1 MQENFALIWK
11 HIADAIRPEVSADT
25 FQRWFKAIQM
35 LHADE
40 AEITLRVPNNI
51 YQLWIETNYMG
62 LLQSAILM
70 VLGSPRKVNFTIGEA
85 ADRLFEAQ
93 EAQEAQGDQD
103 DQQVGDCR
111 HDREDQIELNGAN
124 GLNGTHQPRE
134 MAAEGTAAGDQGVLH
149 EGRLQVMEPFNA
161 SATSAEGQ
169 GSAKGSRSRGA
180 SSAPTSSPSSGAASA
195 AGDAKAG
202 PTTGLNPRNTFD
214 SFVVGANN
222 QFAHAAALAVAKA
235 PAKTYNP
242 LFVYGGVGLG
252 KTHLMHAI
260 GHHVLATKKGS
271 KILYISSERFTNE
284 FIDAIQNGKLVR
296 FRNRYRQADILLI
309 DDIQFLAGKE
319 RSQEEFFHT
328 FNALFDGHKQII
340 LSSDRPPSEIQN
352 LEQRLVSRFEW
363 GLTAELQPP
372 DIETRVAILRKK
384 AQSLHVKLDNA
395 ILEFLSQRIRTNVRR
410 LEGALMRV
418 ASFASLSGREL
429 TPEAVEHLL
438 KDILQ
443 EEARRAVTIDQIQ
456 RKVAE
461 HFDIRLADMTSK
473 RRPAN
478 IALPRQV
485 AMYLARELTKTSLS
499 EIGDAFG
506 GRDHGT
512 VLHAHRLVKEKIGQD
527 EKLRQVVAFL
537 DNQLNR

>member
-1 MQENFALIWK
+1 MIWK
-11 HIADAIRPEVSADT
+11 HIAGAIRREVSTDT

-35 LHADE
+35 TGADE
-40 AEITLRVPNNI
+40 VQLTLRVPNNI
-51 YQLWIETNYMG
+51 YQLWIETNYMP
-62 LLQSAILM
+62 LLQSAILE
-70 VLGSPRKVNFTIGEA
+70 VLGSPRSIHFTICETPETAETLEPTDTAEGEPEEIGGEN
-85 ADRLFEAQ
+85 R
-93 EAQEAQGDQD
+93 
-103 DQQVGDCR
+103 V
-111 HDREDQIELNGAN
+111 
-124 GLNGTHQPRE
+124 
-134 MAAEGTAAGDQGVLH
+134 AAETDSEEETGEEPPRIAARAASRVPAEASGVLFD
-149 EGRLQVMEPFNA
+149 ESALPTAEP
-161 SATSAEGQ
+161 
-169 GSAKGSRSRGA
+169 RRR
-180 SSAPTSSPSSGAASA
+180 PRPSA
-195 AGDAKAG
+195 AAA
-202 PTTGLNPRNTFD
+202 PPAPNLTTGMNPRNTFE

-222 QFAHAAALAVAKA
+222 QFAHAAAHAVAKS

-260 GHHVLATKKGS
+260 GQYVALNKKGT
-271 KILYISSERFTNE
+271 KVLYISSEKFTND

-296 FRNRYRQADILLI
+296 FRNRYRMADVLLI

-352 LEQRLVSRFEW
+352 LEARLVSRFEW

-384 AQSLHVKLDNA
+384 AQLLHTKLDQS
-395 ILEFLSQRIRTNVRR
+395 ILEFLAQRIRTNVRR

-418 ASFASLSGREL
+418 ATFASLSNGEI
-429 TPEAVEHLL
+429 TFEAIEHLL

-443 EEARRAVTIDQIQ
+443 EEARRTVTIEQIQ

-461 HFDIRLADMTSK
+461 HYDIRLADMTSK

-478 IALPRQV
+478 IAFPRQV
-485 AMYLARELTKTSLS
+485 AMYLSRELTKSSLS
-499 EIGDAFG
+499 EIGDTFG

-512 VLHAHRLVKEKIGQD
+512 VLHAHRLIKEKMRSD
-527 EKLRQVVAFL
+527 EKMRQTVHFL
-537 DNQLNR
+537 DSQLNR

>member
-1 MQENFALIWK
+1 MEDNFALIWK
-11 HIADAIRPEVSADT
+11 HIADAIRREVSPDT

-35 LHADE
+35 IAADE

-51 YQLWIETNYMG
+51 YQLWIETNYMP
-62 LLQSAILM
+62 LLQAAILS
-70 VLGSPRKVNFTIGEA
+70 VLEGPRKIRFAVGAPVVHAPKPADGAELASAEAGLEPDLEQAALRSPRPG
-85 ADRLFEAQ
+85 
-93 EAQEAQGDQD
+93 
-103 DQQVGDCR
+103 
-111 HDREDQIELNGAN
+111 
-124 GLNGTHQPRE
+124 
-134 MAAEGTAAGDQGVLH
+134 GTAASI
-149 EGRLQVMEPFNA
+149 A
-161 SATSAEGQ
+161 AETAAQNGI
-169 GSAKGSRSRGA
+169 GA
-180 SSAPTSSPSSGAASA
+180 HTHGM
-195 AGDAKAG
+195 
-202 PTTGLNPRNTFD
+202 NPRNTFD
-214 SFVVGANN
+214 SFVVGVNN
-222 QFAHAAALAVAKA
+222 EFAHAAALAVAKN

-252 KTHLMHAI
+252 KTHLMHAVGQQI
-260 GHHVLATKKGS
+260 LGHKKS
-271 KILYISSERFTNE
+271 HKVLYITSERFTNE
-284 FIDAIQNGKLVR
+284 FIDAIQNSKLVR
-296 FRNRYRQADILLI
+296 FRNRYRQADVLLI

-328 FNALFDGHKQII
+328 FNTLFDGHKQII

-384 AQSLHVKLDNA
+384 AATLQIKLENSV
-395 ILEFLSQRIRTNVRR
+395 LNFLADRIRTNVRR

-443 EEARRAVTIDQIQ
+443 EEARRTVTIEQIQ

-461 HFDIRLADMTSK
+461 HFDVRLADMTSK

-478 IALPRQV
+478 IAFPRQV
-485 AMYLARELTKTSLS
+485 AMDLARERTKTSLS

-512 VLHAHRLVKEKIGQD
+512 VLHAHRLVKERILGD
-527 EKLRQVVAFL
+527 EKIRQIVNFL
-537 DNQLNR
+537 DTQLSR